1 MEEQDY
7 TKRFKNNYKKVRKQL
22 DKIYQESDTLTE
34 NFGDEICQEITEYLT
49 DNNYNVDRKMVEEAI
64 QWCYICKMQ

>member
-7 TKRFKNNYKKVRKQL
+7 TKMFKNNYKKVRKQL
-22 DKIYQESDTLTE
+22 DKIYQESDTLAE
-34 NFGDEICQEITEYLT
+34 NFGDEICQEITEYLM
-49 DNNYNVDRKMVEEAI
+49 DNNYDVDRKMVGEAI